1 MAARNDDAM
10 TSDGYSSLFAQ
21 GLLLTGS
28 AYPSQRYDGRSSS
41 AVGLLAPPV
50 IIEPPT
56 ASHSGQTRHRRRRSS
71 LNIEGSASPISLLRS
86 PSRAAAQALSKLFKS
101 PSRGRRAQDNDAA
114 PRLVPI
120 PQPTRVER
128 PRLVF
133 LPPRARPAPTTPMPP
148 VPTCVSP
155 TPSTLSNVSFLS
167 MERTPSPPPREPRRE
182 PLAPYNRPS
191 PSYAATVIPRAHAQ
205 NLSAAELHNALV
217 APFRDPTPEFAAADE
232 FERENRPSLDYANHP
247 YRGGGSGAACD
258 SSDFLSMTDDD
269 DDDDELDVEMAL
281 NENVY

>member
-1 MAARNDDAM
+1 M

-28 AYPSQRYDGRSSS
+28 AYPSQQYDSRSSS
-41 AVGLLAPPV
+41 AIGLLAPPV
-50 IIEPPT
+50 IIEPPPG
-56 ASHSGQTRHRRRRSS
+56 SHSGQARHRRRRSS
-71 LNIEGSASPISLLRS
+71 VGIEGSASPISLLRS

-101 PSRGRRAQDNDAA
+101 PSRGRRTQDNDAA

-120 PQPTRVER
+120 PQPSRVER

-133 LPPRARPAPTTPMPP
+133 LPPRAKPAPTTPMPP

-155 TPSTLSNVSFLS
+155 TPSTLSNTSFLS
-167 MERTPSPPPREPRRE
+167 LERTPSPPPRETRRE
-182 PLAPYNRPS
+182 PLAPHNRPS
-191 PSYAATVIPRAHAQ
+191 PSYAATVIPHAHAQ

-217 APFRDPTPEFAAADE
+217 APYRDPTPEFATADE
-232 FERENRPSLDYANHP
+232 WDRENRPSFDYANHP
-247 YRGGGSGAACD
+247 YRAESHARDCD
-258 SSDFLSMTDDD
+258 SPNFLSMNDD